1 VTSPAVS
8 WFGSTVALAGSIT
21 RILTDVE
28 RKRIQKYLKADGE
41 KNLHVRQ
48 LVYQSRRH
56 LARIRADLDL
66 IEKLLSAYELNK
78 TK

>member
-1 VTSPAVS
+1 M
-8 WFGSTVALAGSIT
+8 FT

-41 KNLHVRQ
+41 KDVNIRQ
-48 LVYQSRRH
+48 LAMRCRRH
-56 LARIRADLDL
+56 MPQIRADQELL
-66 IEKLLSAYELNK
+66 EKLLAAYERNK